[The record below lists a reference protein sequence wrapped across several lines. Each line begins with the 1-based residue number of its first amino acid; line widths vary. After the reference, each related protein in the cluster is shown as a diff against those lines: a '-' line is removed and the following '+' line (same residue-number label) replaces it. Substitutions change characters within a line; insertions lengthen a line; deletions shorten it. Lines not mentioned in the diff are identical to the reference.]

1 MKNLKLMLFAL
12 VATFTLTQCK
22 KDDFKLDIAVPLP
35 ATYSRTL
42 QVGSESG
49 QVSYTLTDLKKEV
62 SKLEKTAAW
71 LTVTPMAYTSGSPI
85 VEIAYEE
92 NTGGERSAVVT
103 FTDKGGNKVFLTV
116 TQVKKGETPTNP
128 QQPDTPTHEPQTYQQ
143 AVQLASWESSEQTI
157 TLGNLTEAVSTVECG
172 ERWLAAEKLAYTSGS
187 PQLKLTATANDDTAE
202 RKAMVT
208 VTAVNGDKVLLAVT
222 QAGRTF
228 GIDDI
233 HNTESDQPAYSRQ
246 QQ

>member
-1 MKNLKLMLFAL
+1 MKNLKFMLFAL
-12 VATFTLTQCK
+12 VAIFALSMCTEKTIDLTTLYSG
-22 KDDFKLDIAVPLP
+22 
-35 ATYSRTL
+35 TYSRTL

-62 SKLEKTAAW
+62 SELENTAAW

-103 FTDKGGNKVFLTV
+103 FTDEGGNKVFLTV

-143 AVQLASWESSEQTI
+143 AVQLASWEASEQTI